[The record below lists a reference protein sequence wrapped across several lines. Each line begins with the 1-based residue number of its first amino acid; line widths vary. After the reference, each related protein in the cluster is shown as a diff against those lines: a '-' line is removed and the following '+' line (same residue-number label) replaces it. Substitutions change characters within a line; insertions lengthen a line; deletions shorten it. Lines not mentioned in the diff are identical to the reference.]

1 MANFIEAFQ
10 KTILAEGAYVN
21 DPHDPG
27 GETFKGI
34 SRKNWSKW
42 DGWVT
47 IDILKRQSG
56 FPSTLERSA
65 DIRMQV
71 GEFYLVNF
79 WNKING
85 DEISNQEVAASI
97 FDFAVNAGVI
107 TAISL
112 AQMVVEAKPDG
123 VSGPETMKKIN
134 SFNSEH
140 FLAAFTVAKIARY
153 VHIVKNR
160 PTSRKYFYGWVI
172 RALGENS

>member
-27 GETFKGI
+27 GETYKGI

-47 IDILKRQSG
+47 IDILKCQSG
-56 FPSTLERSA
+56 FPANLERNA

-97 FDFAVNAGVI
+97 FDFAVNAGVG
-107 TAISL
+107 TSAAL
-112 AQMVVEAKPDG
+112 AQMVVGAKADG
-123 VSGPETMKKIN
+123 VIGPNALKAIN
-134 SFNSEH
+134 DFDPEH

-153 VHIVKNR
+153 VHIIKKR
-160 PTSRKYFYGWVI
+160 PTSRKYFYGWVC
-172 RALGENS
+172 RSLNAES